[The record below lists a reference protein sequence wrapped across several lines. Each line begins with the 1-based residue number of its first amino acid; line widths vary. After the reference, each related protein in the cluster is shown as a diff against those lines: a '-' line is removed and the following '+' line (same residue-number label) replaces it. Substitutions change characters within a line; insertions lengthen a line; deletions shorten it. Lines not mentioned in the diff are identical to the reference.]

1 MRQKARPDRNVDSFV
16 PRQKVWNDRDLA
28 RDVTPML
35 LLAVVTDRQA
45 ITGQNS
51 RWNYTCDEAVVG
63 ATGSILPQ
71 TKNGLAGFE
80 GLTGIANCFSI
91 SELSNTAT
99 PTHYSYGV
107 PSGDL
112 PVGFAPKPIPIGT
125 YVLLTSSRTTDG
137 VLIWFIINTQAIS
150 GTCP

>member
-1 MRQKARPDRNVDSFV
+1 MKQRPRPDRTVDSFV
-16 PRQKVWNDRDLA
+16 PRQKTWNDRDAA
-28 RDVTPML
+28 RDVAPML
-35 LLAVVTDRQA
+35 LLAVVVDRAA
-45 ITGQNS
+45 IPGQNS
-51 RWNYTCDEAVVG
+51 RWTYTCDEAIIG

-80 GLTGIANCFSI
+80 GLTGMTCYSI

-112 PVGFAPKPIPIGT
+112 PVGFAPKGIHIGC
-125 YVLLTSSRTTDG
+125 YVLVTPFRTTG
-137 VLIWFIINTQAIS
+137 GIQHWLIINTQAIS